1 MISVTVATCFVV
13 FIGPGNSSLL
23 YYAAKASDSVQA
35 RPRNGRYNVHVART
49 RFGTATIG
57 IYAGLRRSAGSQQQ
71 FGWAQKSSLSDIC
84 RLRGPP
90 VWNRGVRPVVTLSTG
105 VLASIAVETPNKLF
119 GDRGERKIPSE
130 PDGSA
135 KLG

>member
-1 MISVTVATCFVV
+1 MEGTMST
-13 FIGPGNSSLL
+13 SLGGQRL
-23 YYAAKASDSVQA
+23 GAAA
-35 RPRNGRYNVHVART
+35 
-49 RFGTATIG
+49 IG
-57 IYAGLRRSAGSQQQ
+57 IYSGLRQSAGSQQQ

-130 PDGSA
+130 PNGSA

>member
-1 MISVTVATCFVV
+1 MSPSNMISVTVATCFVV

-57 IYAGLRRSAGSQQQ
+57 IYAALRPSAGSQRQ
-71 FGWAQKSSLSDIC
+71 FGWAQNQASAGFSLIELLIVVAIILIIAAIAIPKL
-84 RLRGPP
+84 LR
-90 VWNRGVRPVVTLSTG
+90 VR
-105 VLASIAVETPNKLF
+105 
-119 GDRGERKIPSE
+119 
-130 PDGSA
+130 
-135 KLG
+135 